1 MLCCPVE
8 DNHWTTQYLATRH
21 KFSFQPV
28 TGLTNNPLKKQQDND
43 GLILSFM
50 ISAVVA
56 VAHTDNLISWNS
68 KIKFH
73 LDFILH
79 RNSEFF

>member
-1 MLCCPVE
+1 MLYCPVE

-50 ISAVVA
+50 ISGSSSLVLYGQP
-56 VAHTDNLISWNS
+56 D
-68 KIKFH
+68 
-73 LDFILH
+73 IL
-79 RNSEFF
+79 EQ